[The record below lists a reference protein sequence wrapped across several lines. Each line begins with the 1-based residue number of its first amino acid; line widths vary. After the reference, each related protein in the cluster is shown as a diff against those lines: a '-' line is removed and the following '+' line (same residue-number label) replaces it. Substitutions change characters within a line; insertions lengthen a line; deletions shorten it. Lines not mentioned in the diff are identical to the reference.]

1 EDRRPQEPRAHL
13 EKSNPRAR
21 SNTEQ
26 PVSWLPAPGLETTS
40 AIKQSTASAGS
51 SHPQFSAPNGRPCR
65 ESCGLEDRMLPRAGP
80 CCLGAG
86 PCCLAGRL
94 VVLGGLASAV
104 WRTGPRSPTSCTWN
118 SASRL
123 VARVRLSQ

>member
-1 EDRRPQEPRAHL
+1 PALPVLIRDPRAAHQAGLADIQRRNPLNDLVVVLRSGEHHRLLASWEDRRPQEPRAHL

-40 AIKQSTASAGS
+40 TIKQWTASAGS

-65 ESCGLEDRMLPRAGP
+65 ESCGLEDAAHQLEF
-80 CCLGAG
+80 
-86 PCCLAGRL
+86 
-94 VVLGGLASAV
+94 VVFM
-104 WRTGPRSPTSCTWN
+104 
-118 SASRL
+118 
-123 VARVRLSQ
+123 